1 MAQIPRALL
10 QRWLVQAERWWCMT
24 NNRYL
29 KRWDN
34 SVQNNYGKPSI
45 ALVKGKG
52 IVVTD
57 ADGKSYLDFLGGIA
71 TSVLGH
77 AHPAIVKAV
86 TKQVSTL
93 SHVSNFYAHPNAI
106 ELAEKLVGMT
116 GDESAKVFFCQSG
129 AEANEAALKLSRRT
143 GKVRVVAAQGAF
155 HGRTMGALSLT
166 GQPSKREPFLPL
178 IKGVKHVPYGDI
190 DAMRKAVTKK
200 TAMVII
206 EPIMGEA
213 GVIVPPADYL
223 QELRLLCDKSGA
235 LLVIDAV
242 QTGMGRTGDWFG
254 YEYSGITPDVI
265 TLAKGLGGGLPLG
278 AMIALGKAADL
289 FQPGDHGSTF
299 GGNPVT
305 TSAGLAA
312 IKFIEAQEI
321 LSKVEKQGAHL
332 MQELALIPGVKEVRG
347 AGLLLGIEL
356 DSIKVAVFADAMRDA
371 GVLVNAANPTTIR
384 IAPALIVSDAQ
395 INRFI
400 TIFRKVIADVK

>member
-1 MAQIPRALL
+1 MIN
-10 QRWLVQAERWWCMT
+10 RWS
-24 NNRYL
+24 
-29 KRWDN
+29 N
-34 SVQNNYGKPSI
+34 SVQNNYGSPSI

-57 ADGKSYLDFLGGIA
+57 ADGKQYLDFLGGIA
-71 TSVLGH
+71 TNILGH

-86 TKQVSTL
+86 TKQVSIL
-93 SHVSNFYAHPNAI
+93 SHVSNFYVHPNAV
-106 ELAEKLVGMT
+106 ELAEKLASMT
-116 GDESAKVFFCQSG
+116 GDKGAKVFFCQSG
-129 AEANEAALKLSRRT
+129 AEANESALKLSRRT
-143 GKVRVVAAQGAF
+143 GKVRAVAAQGAF

-178 IKGVKHVPYGDI
+178 VKGVKHVPYGDI
-190 DAMRKAVTKK
+190 EAMRKAVTKK

-213 GVIVPPADYL
+213 GVKVPPADYL
-223 QELRLLCDKSGA
+223 QELRALCDARGA

-305 TSAGLAA
+305 TAAGLAA
-312 IKFIEAQEI
+312 IKFIESQK
-321 LSKVEKQGAHL
+321 LLKKVEKQGAFL
-332 MQELALIPGVKEVRG
+332 MQELALIPGVSEVRG

-356 DSIKVAVFADAMRDA
+356 ENLKSSDVASALQNE

-384 IAPALIVSDAQ
+384 LAPALIVTDAQ
-395 INRFI
+395 LKKFVS
-400 TIFRKVIADVK
+400 IFKKVMSDGK

>member
-1 MAQIPRALL
+1 
-10 QRWLVQAERWWCMT
+10 MT
-24 NNRYL
+24 NKKMLNR
-29 KRWDN
+29 WN
-34 SVQNNYGKPSI
+34 SVVQNNYGTPSI
-45 ALVKGKG
+45 ALTKGKG

-57 ADGKSYLDFLGGIA
+57 ADGKIYLDFLGGIA
-71 TSVLGH
+71 TSILGH

-106 ELAEKLVGMT
+106 TLAEKLVAMT
-116 GDESAKVFFCQSG
+116 GEKHAKVFFCQSG
-129 AEANEAALKLSRRT
+129 AEANEAAFKLSRRT

-178 IKGVKHVPYGDI
+178 VKGVKHVPYGDI
-190 DAMRKAVTKK
+190 EAMRKAVSKK

-213 GVIVPPADYL
+213 GVIVPPIDYL
-223 QELRLLCDKSGA
+223 QQIRTICDDKGA

-278 AMIALGKAADL
+278 AMIALGKAAEL

-305 TSAGLAA
+305 TAAGLAA
-312 IKFIEAQEI
+312 IEVIE
-321 LSKVEKQGAHL
+321 SKKLLNKVKQQGAHL
-332 MQELALIPGVKEVRG
+332 IQELALIPGVKEVRG

-356 DSIKVAVFADAMRDA
+356 EILKASDIATAMRDA
-371 GVLVNAANPTTIR
+371 GVLVNAANATTVR
-384 IAPALIVSDAQ
+384 IAPALIVTDAQ
-395 INRFI
+395 IDKFI
-400 TIFRKVIADVK
+400 SIFRKVISDAK

>member
-1 MAQIPRALL
+1 
-10 QRWLVQAERWWCMT
+10 MT
-24 NNRYL
+24 NKTMINR
-29 KRWDN
+29 WSN
-34 SVQNNYGKPSI
+34 AVQNNYGTPTI
-45 ALVKGKG
+45 VLVKGKG

-57 ADGKSYLDFLGGIA
+57 AEGKQYLDFLGGIA
-71 TSVLGH
+71 TNILGH

-86 TKQVSTL
+86 SKQVSVL
-93 SHVSNFYAHPNAI
+93 SHVSNFYVHPNAV
-106 ELAEKLVGMT
+106 ELAEKLASMT
-116 GDESAKVFFCQSG
+116 GDKRAKVFFCQSG

-143 GKVRVVAAQGAF
+143 GKVRIVAAQGAF

-178 IKGVKHVPYGDI
+178 IKGVKHVPYGNI
-190 DAMRKAVTKK
+190 EAMRKAVSKK

-223 QELRLLCDKSGA
+223 QELRALCDAKGA

-312 IKFIEAQEI
+312 IKFIESQK
-321 LSKVEKQGAHL
+321 LLKKVEKQGAFL
-332 MQELALIPGVKEVRG
+332 MQEIALIPGVAEVRG

-356 DSIKVAVFADAMRDA
+356 ENLKASDVASALQKE

-384 IAPALIVSDAQ
+384 LAPALIVTDVQ
-395 INRFI
+395 IKKFI
-400 TIFRKVIADVK
+400 TIFKKVMSDGK

>member
-1 MAQIPRALL
+1 
-10 QRWLVQAERWWCMT
+10 MT
-24 NNRYL
+24 NKKYL
-29 KRWDN
+29 TRWD
-34 SVQNNYGKPSI
+34 SSLQNNYGKPAI
-45 ALVKGKG
+45 TLVKGKG

-71 TSVLGH
+71 TSILGH

-106 ELAEKLVGMT
+106 ALAEKLTKMT
-116 GDESAKVFFCQSG
+116 GDKNAKVFFCQSG

-143 GKVRVVAAQGAF
+143 GKVRIVAAQGAF

-178 IKGVKHVPYGDI
+178 IKGVKHVPYGDL
-190 DAMRKAVTKK
+190 DAMRKAVSKK

-213 GVIVPPADYL
+213 GVIVPPSDYL
-223 QELRLLCDKSGA
+223 QELRLLCDKNGS

-254 YEYSGITPDVI
+254 YEYSGIKPDVI

-278 AMIALGKAADL
+278 AMIALGKAANL

-305 TSAGLAA
+305 TAAGLAA
-312 IKFIEAQEI
+312 IKFIESKKI
-321 LSKVEKQGAHL
+321 LGKVEKQGAHL
-332 MQELALIPGVKEVRG
+332 IQELALIPGVKEVRG
-347 AGLLLGIEL
+347 AGLFLGIEL
-356 DSIKVAVFADAMRDA
+356 KSLKASDVSDAMRNA
-371 GVLVNAANPTTIR
+371 GVLVNAANATTIR

-395 INRFI
+395 ITKFI
-400 TIFRKVIADVK
+400 SIFRKVITDVK

>member
-1 MAQIPRALL
+1 
-10 QRWLVQAERWWCMT
+10 MT
-24 NNRYL
+24 NKKYL
-29 KRWDN
+29 SRWD
-34 SVQNNYGKPSI
+34 SSLQNNYGKPSI

-52 IVVTD
+52 ILVTD
-57 ADGKSYLDFLGGIA
+57 ADGKTYMDFLGGIA
-71 TSVLGH
+71 TSILGH

-86 TKQVSTL
+86 TKQMSIL

-106 ELAEKLVGMT
+106 SLAEKLTAMT
-116 GDESAKVFFCQSG
+116 GDKDAKVFFCQSG

-190 DAMRKAVTKK
+190 DAMRKAISKK

-213 GVIVPPADYL
+213 GVIVPPQDYL
-223 QELRLLCDKSGA
+223 QQLRQLCDKNGA

-305 TSAGLAA
+305 TAAGLAA
-312 IKFIEAQEI
+312 IDFIESKEI
-321 LSKVEKQGAHL
+321 LGKVEKQGAHL
-332 MQELALIPGVKEVRG
+332 IQELALIPGVKEVRG

-356 DSIKVAVFADAMRDA
+356 ESLKASVIADAMRNA
-371 GVLVNAANPTTIR
+371 GVLVNAANASTIR

-395 INRFI
+395 ITKFI
-400 TIFRKVIADVK
+400 SIFKKVITDAK

>member
-1 MAQIPRALL
+1 MSNKKMLN
-10 QRWLVQAERWWCMT
+10 RW
-24 NNRYL
+24 
-29 KRWDN
+29 N
-34 SVQNNYGKPSI
+34 SVVQNNYGTPSI
-45 ALVKGKG
+45 ALTKGKG

-71 TSVLGH
+71 TSILGH

-86 TKQVSTL
+86 SKQVSTL
-93 SHVSNFYAHPNAI
+93 GHISNFYAHPNAI
-106 ELAEKLVGMT
+106 TLAEKLVAMT
-116 GDESAKVFFCQSG
+116 GEKNAKVFFCQSG
-129 AEANEAALKLSRRT
+129 AEANEAAFKLSRRT

-178 IKGVKHVPYGDI
+178 IKGVKHVPYGDNE
-190 DAMRKAVTKK
+190 AMRKAISKK

-223 QELRLLCDKSGA
+223 QQLRAICDDKGA

-305 TSAGLAA
+305 TAAGLAA
-312 IKFIEAQEI
+312 IDLIE
-321 LSKVEKQGAHL
+321 SKKLLNKVKQQGDYL
-332 MQELALIPGVKEVRG
+332 IQELALIPGVKEVRG
-347 AGLLLGIEL
+347 AGLLIGIEL
-356 DSIKVAVFADAMRDA
+356 ERLKASEIATGMRDA

-384 IAPALIVSDAQ
+384 IAPALIVTDAQ
-395 INRFI
+395 INKFI
-400 TIFRKVIADVK
+400 SIFKKVISDAK

>member
-1 MAQIPRALL
+1 
-10 QRWLVQAERWWCMT
+10 MT
-24 NNRYL
+24 NKTMINR
-29 KRWDN
+29 WSN
-34 SVQNNYGKPSI
+34 SVQNNYGSPSI

-57 ADGKSYLDFLGGIA
+57 ADGKQYLDFLGGIA
-71 TSVLGH
+71 TNILGH

-86 TKQVSTL
+86 SKQVSIL
-93 SHVSNFYAHPNAI
+93 SHVSNFYVHPNAV
-106 ELAEKLVGMT
+106 ELAEKLASMT
-116 GDESAKVFFCQSG
+116 GDKSAKVFFCQSG

-143 GKVRVVAAQGAF
+143 GKVRAVAAQGAF

-178 IKGVKHVPYGDI
+178 VKGVKHVPYGDI
-190 DAMRKAVTKK
+190 EAMRKAVNKK

-213 GVIVPPADYL
+213 GVIVPPVDYL
-223 QELRLLCDKSGA
+223 QELRALCDAKGA

-305 TSAGLAA
+305 TAAGLAA
-312 IKFIEAQEI
+312 IKFIESQK
-321 LSKVEKQGAHL
+321 LLKKVEKQGAYL
-332 MQELALIPGVKEVRG
+332 MQELALIPGVSEVRG

-356 DSIKVAVFADAMRDA
+356 ENLKSSDVASALRKS

-384 IAPALIVSDAQ
+384 LAPALIVTDVQ
-395 INRFI
+395 IKKFI
-400 TIFRKVIADVK
+400 SIFKKVMSDVK

>member
-1 MAQIPRALL
+1 
-10 QRWLVQAERWWCMT
+10 MT
-24 NNRYL
+24 NKSMI
-29 KRWDN
+29 KRWNN
-34 SVQNNYGKPSI
+34 SLQNNYGAPAI

-52 IVVTD
+52 IVVSD
-57 ADGKSYLDFLGGIA
+57 ADGNQYLDFLGGIA
-71 TSVLGH
+71 TNILGH

-86 TKQVSTL
+86 TKQVATL
-93 SHVSNFYAHPNAI
+93 SHVSNFYIHPNAV
-106 ELAEKLVGMT
+106 ELAEKLAAMT
-116 GDESAKVFFCQSG
+116 GDKSARVFFCQSG

-143 GKVRVVAAQGAF
+143 GKVRIVAAQGAF
-155 HGRTMGALSLT
+155 HGRTMGALSMT

-178 IKGVKHVPYGDI
+178 VKGVKHVPYGDI
-190 DAMRKAVTKK
+190 EAMRKAVTKK

-223 QELRLLCDKSGA
+223 VQLRALCDAKGA

-278 AMIALGKAADL
+278 AMIALGKAAEL

-305 TSAGLAA
+305 TAAGLAA
-312 IKFIEAQEI
+312 IKFIESQKI
-321 LSKVEKQGAHL
+321 LKKVEAQGNYLIH
-332 MQELALIPGVKEVRG
+332 ELALIPGVAEVRG

-356 DSIKVAVFADAMRDA
+356 ETLKAADIATAMREA
-371 GVLVNAANPTTIR
+371 GILVNAANATTIR
-384 IAPALIVSDAQ
+384 IAPALIVTDAQ
-395 INRFI
+395 IKKFVA
-400 TIFRKVIADVK
+400 TFRKVISDAK

>member
-1 MAQIPRALL
+1 
-10 QRWLVQAERWWCMT
+10 MT
-24 NNRYL
+24 NKTMINR
-29 KRWDN
+29 WSN
-34 SVQNNYGKPSI
+34 AVQNNYGSPSI

-57 ADGKSYLDFLGGIA
+57 ADGKQYLDFLGGIA
-71 TSVLGH
+71 TNILGH

-86 TKQVSTL
+86 SKQVSVL
-93 SHVSNFYAHPNAI
+93 SHVSNFYVHPNAV
-106 ELAEKLVGMT
+106 ELAEKLISMT
-116 GDESAKVFFCQSG
+116 GDKNAKVFFCQSG

-143 GKVRVVAAQGAF
+143 GKVRIVAAQGAF

-178 IKGVKHVPYGDI
+178 IKGVKHVPYGNI
-190 DAMRKAVTKK
+190 EAMRKAVSKK

-223 QELRLLCDKSGA
+223 QELRSLCDAKGA

-305 TSAGLAA
+305 TAAGLAA
-312 IKFIEAQEI
+312 IKFIESQK
-321 LSKVEKQGAHL
+321 LLKKVEKQGAYL
-332 MQELALIPGVKEVRG
+332 MQELALIPGVAEVRG

-356 DSIKVAVFADAMRDA
+356 EKLKASDVASSLQKA

-384 IAPALIVSDAQ
+384 LAPALIVSDAQ
-395 INRFI
+395 IKKF
-400 TIFRKVIADVK
+400 TTVFKKVMSDGK

>member
-1 MAQIPRALL
+1 
-10 QRWLVQAERWWCMT
+10 MT
-24 NNRYL
+24 NKTMINR
-29 KRWDN
+29 WSN
-34 SVQNNYGKPSI
+34 SVQNNYGSPSI

-52 IVVTD
+52 LVVTD
-57 ADGKSYLDFLGGIA
+57 ADGKQYLDFLGGIA
-71 TSVLGH
+71 TNILGH

-86 TKQVSTL
+86 SKQVSIL
-93 SHVSNFYAHPNAI
+93 SHVSNFYVHPNAV
-106 ELAEKLVGMT
+106 ELAEKLASMT
-116 GDESAKVFFCQSG
+116 GDKSAKVFFCQSG

-143 GKVRVVAAQGAF
+143 GKVRAVAAQGAF

-178 IKGVKHVPYGDI
+178 VKGVKHVPYGDI
-190 DAMRKAVTKK
+190 EAMRKAVTKK

-213 GVIVPPADYL
+213 GVIVPPVDYL
-223 QELRLLCDKSGA
+223 QELRALCDAKGA

-305 TSAGLAA
+305 TAAGLAA
-312 IKFIEAQEI
+312 IKFIESQK
-321 LSKVEKQGAHL
+321 LLKKVEKQGAYL
-332 MQELALIPGVKEVRG
+332 MQEIALIPGVSEVRG

-356 DSIKVAVFADAMRDA
+356 ENLKSSDVASALQKS

-384 IAPALIVSDAQ
+384 LAPALIVTDVQ
-395 INRFI
+395 IKKFI
-400 TIFRKVIADVK
+400 SIFKKVMSDVK

>member
-1 MAQIPRALL
+1 
-10 QRWLVQAERWWCMT
+10 MT
-24 NNRYL
+24 NKNL
-29 KRWDN
+29 VDRWN
-34 SVQNNYGKPSI
+34 ASIQNNYGTPGI

-52 IVVTD
+52 VVVTD
-57 ADGKSYLDFLGGIA
+57 SDGNKYLDFLGGIA
-71 TSVLGH
+71 TNILGH
-77 AHPAIVKAV
+77 SHPAIIKAV
-86 TKQVSTL
+86 SEQIATL

-106 ELAEKLVGMT
+106 NLAEKLIQMT
-116 GDESAKVFFCQSG
+116 GEKNAKVFFCQSG

-143 GKVRVVAAQGAF
+143 GKSKVVAAQSAF

-166 GQPSKREPFLPL
+166 GQPAKREPFLPL

-190 DAMRKAVTKK
+190 GAMRKAVTKK

-213 GVIVPPADYL
+213 GVIVPPSDYL
-223 QELRLLCDKSGA
+223 KQLREICNDKGA

-278 AMIALGKAADL
+278 AMIAIGTTADL

-305 TSAGLAA
+305 TAAALAV
-312 IKFIEAQEI
+312 IKVIETKDI
-321 LSKVEKQGAHL
+321 LSKVEKQGRFL
-332 MQELALIPGVKEVRG
+332 IQELALIPGVKEVRG

-356 DSIKVAVFADAMRDA
+356 ETLDAKQIA
-371 GVLVNAANPTTIR
+371 NSLSEIGILVNAANESTIR
-384 IAPALIVSDAQ
+384 IAPALIVTDVQ
-395 INRFI
+395 INKFI
-400 TIFRKVIADVK
+400 SCFKKVIANAK

>member
-1 MAQIPRALL
+1 
-10 QRWLVQAERWWCMT
+10 MT
-24 NNRYL
+24 NKKMLNR
-29 KRWDN
+29 WN
-34 SVQNNYGKPSI
+34 SVVQNNYGTPSI
-45 ALVKGKG
+45 ALTKGKG
-52 IVVTD
+52 MVVTD
-57 ADGKSYLDFLGGIA
+57 ADGKIYLDFLGGIA
-71 TSVLGH
+71 TSILGH

-93 SHVSNFYAHPNAI
+93 SHVSNFYAHSNAI
-106 ELAEKLVGMT
+106 TLAEKLVAMT
-116 GDESAKVFFCQSG
+116 GEKHAKVFFCQSG
-129 AEANEAALKLSRRT
+129 AEANEAAFKLSRRT

-178 IKGVKHVPYGDI
+178 VKGVKHVPYGDI
-190 DAMRKAVTKK
+190 EAMRKAVSKK

-213 GVIVPPADYL
+213 GVIVPPIDYL
-223 QELRLLCDKSGA
+223 QQIRTICDDKGA

-278 AMIALGKAADL
+278 AMIALGKAAEL

-305 TSAGLAA
+305 TAAGLAA
-312 IKFIEAQEI
+312 IEVIE
-321 LSKVEKQGAHL
+321 SKKLLNKVKQQGAHL
-332 MQELALIPGVKEVRG
+332 IQELALIPGVKEVRG
-347 AGLLLGIEL
+347 AGLLIGIEL
-356 DSIKVAVFADAMRDA
+356 ETLNASDIATAMRDA
-371 GVLVNAANPTTIR
+371 GVLVNAANATTVR
-384 IAPALIVSDAQ
+384 IAPALIVTDAQ
-395 INRFI
+395 INKFI
-400 TIFRKVIADVK
+400 SIFRKVISDAN

>member
-1 MAQIPRALL
+1 MIN
-10 QRWLVQAERWWCMT
+10 RWS
-24 NNRYL
+24 
-29 KRWDN
+29 N
-34 SVQNNYGKPSI
+34 SVQNNYGSPSI
-45 ALVKGKG
+45 ALAKGKG
-52 IVVTD
+52 LVVTD
-57 ADGKSYLDFLGGIA
+57 ADGKQYLDFLGGIA
-71 TSVLGH
+71 TNILGH

-86 TKQVSTL
+86 SKQVSIL
-93 SHVSNFYAHPNAI
+93 SHVSNFYVHPNAV
-106 ELAEKLVGMT
+106 ELAEKLASMT
-116 GDESAKVFFCQSG
+116 GDKSAKVFFCQSG

-178 IKGVKHVPYGDI
+178 VKGVKHVPYGDI
-190 DAMRKAVTKK
+190 EAMRKAVNKK

-223 QELRLLCDKSGA
+223 QELRALCDAKGA

-305 TSAGLAA
+305 TAAGLAA
-312 IKFIEAQEI
+312 IKFIESQK
-321 LSKVEKQGAHL
+321 LLKKVEKQGAYL
-332 MQELALIPGVKEVRG
+332 MQELALIPGVSEVRG

-356 DSIKVAVFADAMRDA
+356 ENLKSSDVAGALQKS

-384 IAPALIVSDAQ
+384 LAPALIVTDVQ
-395 INRFI
+395 IKKFI
-400 TIFRKVIADVK
+400 SIFKKVMSDVK

>member
-1 MAQIPRALL
+1 MSNKKFL
-10 QRWLVQAERWWCMT
+10 T
-24 NNRYL
+24 
-29 KRWDN
+29 RWDA
-34 SVQNNYGKPSI
+34 SLQNNYGMPAI
-45 ALVKGKG
+45 TLVKGKG

-71 TSVLGH
+71 TSILGH

-106 ELAEKLVGMT
+106 ALAEKLTKMT
-116 GDESAKVFFCQSG
+116 GDKNAKVFFCQSG

-190 DAMRKAVTKK
+190 DAMRKAITKK

-213 GVIVPPADYL
+213 GVIVPPAEYL
-223 QELRLLCDKSGA
+223 QQLRELCDKNGS

-305 TSAGLAA
+305 TAAGLAA
-312 IKFIEAQEI
+312 IEFIESKKI
-321 LSKVEKQGAHL
+321 LAKVEKQGAHL

-356 DSIKVAVFADAMRDA
+356 ESLKASDVSDAMRNA
-371 GVLVNAANPTTIR
+371 GVLVNAANATTIR
-384 IAPALIVSDAQ
+384 IAPALIVTDAQ
-395 INRFI
+395 INKFI
-400 TIFRKVIADVK
+400 SLFRKVIADGK

>member
-1 MAQIPRALL
+1 MIN
-10 QRWLVQAERWWCMT
+10 RWS
-24 NNRYL
+24 
-29 KRWDN
+29 N
-34 SVQNNYGKPSI
+34 SVQNNYGSPTI

-57 ADGKSYLDFLGGIA
+57 ADGKQYLDFLGGIA
-71 TSVLGH
+71 TNILGH

-86 TKQVSTL
+86 TKQVSIL
-93 SHVSNFYAHPNAI
+93 SHVSNFYVHPNAV
-106 ELAEKLVGMT
+106 ELAEKLASMT
-116 GDESAKVFFCQSG
+116 GDKGAKVFFCQSG

-178 IKGVKHVPYGDI
+178 VKGVKHVPYGDI
-190 DAMRKAVTKK
+190 EAMRKAVTKK

-223 QELRLLCDKSGA
+223 QELRALCDAKGA

-299 GGNPVT
+299 GGSPVT
-305 TSAGLAA
+305 TAAGLAA
-312 IKFIEAQEI
+312 IKFIESQK
-321 LSKVEKQGAHL
+321 LLTKVEKQGAYL
-332 MQELALIPGVKEVRG
+332 MQELALIPGVSEVRG

-356 DSIKVAVFADAMRDA
+356 ESLKSSDVASALQKS

-384 IAPALIVSDAQ
+384 LAPALIVTDIQ
-395 INRFI
+395 IKKFI
-400 TIFRKVIADVK
+400 SIFKKVMSDVK